1 MRQGVFKKDDS
12 EMGTP
17 KHVQI
22 DEDTRAAYLD
32 SLGKILAATCAQQFP
47 DDYNDRRQLFADALQ
62 HGMALLYDI
71 DFKHLQES
79 IMFGF
84 DVAVKIN
91 SLPAQNLTTADIFS
105 LSDPA
110 KLIEL
115 LNLEWQNMELGDLQQ
130 LVDKQNPDLQAL
142 LSYTVW
148 GKVNNLSQNIA

>member
-1 MRQGVFKKDDS
+1 MRQDVFKKDDS
-12 EMGTP
+12 EMEAP

-22 DEDTRAAYLD
+22 DEDTRVAYLA
-32 SLGKILAATCAQQFP
+32 SLGQILAATCAQQFP
-47 DDYNDRRQLFADALQ
+47 DDYNDRRQFFADALQ

-71 DFKHLQES
+71 DFKLLQES
-79 IMFGF
+79 IKFGF
-84 DVAVKIN
+84 NVAAEI
-91 SLPAQNLTTADIFS
+91 SSQPAQNLTTADIFS

-115 LNLEWQNMELGDLQQ
+115 LNLEWQNMELGALQQ
-130 LVDKQNPDLQAL
+130 LVDKQDTDLQAL